1 MSPILFANGRAS
13 LLPIPQLQDRRRKR
27 EGEEGGEGGSLGGEL
42 YLLSLTQRLVNI
54 PG

>member
-27 EGEEGGEGGSLGGEL
+27 EGEGGEGGSLGGEL